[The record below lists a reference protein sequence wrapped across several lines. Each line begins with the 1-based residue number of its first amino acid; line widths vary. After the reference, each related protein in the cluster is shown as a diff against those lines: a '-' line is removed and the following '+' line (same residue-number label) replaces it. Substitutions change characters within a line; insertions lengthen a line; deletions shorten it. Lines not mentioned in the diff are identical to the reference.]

1 MRHELTETAER
12 DIRDILRNT
21 MQMFGPQQ
29 VRAYARIIEL
39 GILLISEDPDRPGSI
54 ERAELAAGVFDCCTW
69 RSLREGA
76 EVLHVALLY
85 EGPPFGRTIG
95 VIVVR
100 VLHERMEP
108 RHRVIRALKN
118 VARAKAGSPEIPD
131 GDEPSSGPGSS
142 GAGDISAPVDDGD

>member
-1 MRHELTETAER
+1 MRHELTEPAER

-29 VRAYARIIEL
+29 VRVYARIIEL
-39 GILLISEDPDRPGSI
+39 GIQLVSEDPDRPGSV
-54 ERAELAAGVFDCCTW
+54 ERAELAAGV
-69 RSLREGA
+69 RLLHLEIAARRRGGA
-76 EVLHVALLY
+76 AHCLY
-85 EGPPFGRTIG
+85 YMKGRLSDDTIG

-118 VARAKAGSPEIPD
+118 MASAKVGNPETTD
-131 GDEPSSGPGSS
+131 GDQQSSGPGSS
-142 GAGDISAPVDDGD
+142 LGGS

>member
-1 MRHELTETAER
+1 MRHELTEPAER

-29 VRAYARIIEL
+29 VQAYARIIEC
-39 GILLISEDPDRPGSI
+39 GIELVSEDPDRPGSI
-54 ERAELAAGVFDCCTW
+54 ERAELAAGV
-69 RSLREGA
+69 RLLHLEIAARRRGGA
-76 EVLHVALLY
+76 AHCLY
-85 EGPPFGRTIG
+85 YMKGRLSDETIG

-118 VARAKAGSPEIPD
+118 MTRAKAGSPEIPD
-131 GDEPSSGPGSS
+131 ADEPPSGPGSS
-142 GAGDISAPVDDGD
+142 GAGDFSGAS